1 MIQKMNID
9 TLHKEGKSQRVI
21 TERCGCL
28 QSAVSKHIK
37 CKVDWKEE
45 FGLEKVHKQQGW
57 LQAWE
62 YCQAKLIQTLVRA
75 SQGVNWSWSQWIKS
89 HHAQKHLT
97 WAVAK
102 KYWTV
107 AQWSKVLFSDES
119 KFCISF
125 GNQVPRVWRKSGEA
139 QNPCCLKSSVKFPQS
154 VMIWAAMSS
163 AGVGPLCFLK
173 STVNTAIYQEILEH
187 FVVPSADKLY
197 GDADFI
203 FQQDLAPAHTAK
215 GTKSWFND
223 HGVTV
228 FDWPANSPDLNLIEN
243 LWGIVKRKMRDTRP
257 NNADD
262 LKATVKKTW
271 ASIPPQQCHKLI
283 TSMPRRI
290 EAVIKAKG
298 SPTKY
303 WVHIQ

>member
-1 MIQKMNID
+1 MQSWLEGRIWVGKGAQATGMTASLRIQSSKADSNTWESFTRSGLKLVSVHQESPRSD
-9 TLHKEGKSQRVI
+9 VFRKRATKPLLNQRQ
-21 TERCGCL
+21 R
-28 QSAVSKHIK
+28 
-37 CKVDWKEE
+37 
-45 FGLEKVHKQQGW
+45 
-57 LQAWE
+57 
-62 YCQAKLIQTLVRA
+62 
-75 SQGVNWSWSQWIKS
+75 
-89 HHAQKHLT
+89 QKHLT
-97 WAVAK
+97 WAVEK
-102 KYWTV
+102 KNWTV
-107 AQWSKVLFSDES
+107 AQWSKVFLFSDES

-125 GNQVPRVWRKSGEA
+125 GNQGPRVWRKSGEA

-154 VMIWAAMSS
+154 VMIWAVMSS
-163 AGVGPLCFLK
+163 AGVGSLCFLK
-173 STVNTAIYQEILEH
+173 SWSLEH
-187 FVVPSADKLY
+187 FMLPSADKLY

-215 GTKSWFND
+215 GTKTWFND
-223 HGVTV
+223 HGVTLL
-228 FDWPANSPDLNLIEN
+228 DWPANSQDLNPIEN

-262 LKATVKKTW
+262 LKATVKETW

-298 SPTKY
+298 DLTKY